1 LPTLLL
7 YLSMS
12 DRQKLF
18 LTWVFDTAGIIFL
31 LSVYPYWLIIVII
44 CLGIGA
50 LIITVQEWWQYKF
63 RSSKHPFIST
73 PELLINGSQQ
83 RANYLGMTELDELDL
98 DLFDGNIGDPTCRY
112 NAHSS
117 YLRCA
122 VNPHLNTCEEC
133 QNYDPIT

>member
-1 LPTLLL
+1 MLTLHL
-7 YLSMS
+7 YLPMS
-12 DRQKLF
+12 DRRKLF
-18 LTWVFDTAGIIFL
+18 LTWIFDTAGIIFL
-31 LSVYPYWLIIVII
+31 LSVYQCWLIIVII

-50 LIITVQEWWQYKF
+50 LIIAVQEWWQIKF
-63 RSSKHPFIST
+63 RSSKYLSIST
-73 PELLINGSQQ
+73 PELLTNGSQQ
-83 RANYLGMTELDELDL
+83 PANYLGMIELDELDL

-112 NAHSS
+112 NAHSP